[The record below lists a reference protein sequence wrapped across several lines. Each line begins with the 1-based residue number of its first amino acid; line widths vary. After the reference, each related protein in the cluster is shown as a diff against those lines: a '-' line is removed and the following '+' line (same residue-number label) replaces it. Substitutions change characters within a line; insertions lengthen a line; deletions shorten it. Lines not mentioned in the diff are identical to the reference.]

1 MSQSSSISEIHDDRF
16 RHLIVG
22 TSDLEELYSGC
33 RWAEGPVWFA
43 DLGCLI
49 FRDIPNQRM
58 PRRTEGGGISTYRS
72 PSNFANG
79 NTRDRQCHL
88 RQHTQKPPVHH
99 GNTLPVCRPHCDQR
113 QFSRIRCSA
122 AACLSK
128 RLAGQSNALH
138 PDRPCLRM
146 EPVSNY

>member
-1 MSQSSSISEIHDDRF
+1 MPQPSSIYEIHDRF

-49 FRDIPNQRM
+49 FSDIPNQRM
-58 PRRTEGGGISTYRS
+58 LRRTEGGGISTYRS

-79 NTRDRQCHL
+79 NTRGRQCHL
-88 RQHTQKPPVHH
+88 RRRTQKPTVHN
-99 GNTLPVCRPHCDQR
+99 GNTLPVCRLHCDQR
-113 QFSRIRCSA
+113 QFSRIDALRPR
-122 AACLSK
+122 ACRNDL
-128 RLAGQSNALH
+128 LASQTRYTLIG
-138 PDRPCLRM
+138 PCLRM